1 MDNSIALVTG
11 ANTGIGKEIARQL
24 VAAGLTVYAASRD
37 AGRGERAVRELGGGT
52 RPLLLD
58 VTDAGSI
65 AAAASQVPALDILVN
80 NAGISLDDKTPD
92 KETIDSF
99 RWVYETNVFGVVEVT
114 NAFLPALRQ
123 SAHPRIVNIS
133 SSTGSLTLWPN
144 ARPPDAQAAASPP
157 IAPPRRRS
165 TR

>member
-1 MDNSIALVTG
+1 M
-11 ANTGIGKEIARQL
+11 
-24 VAAGLTVYAASRD
+24 
-37 AGRGERAVRELGGGT
+37 
-52 RPLLLD
+52 LD

-65 AAAASQVPALDILVN
+65 AAAANQVPALDILVN

-123 SAHPRIVNIS
+123 SEHPRIVNIS
-133 SSTGSLTLWPN
+133 SSTGSLTLSAD